1 MDDPGGRWIEF
12 TTQDGRTSRMRVEQI
27 DTVTRANGGDTGVI
41 HTSLGE
47 LIRVLNVTHVLKQ
60 WKHRL
65 LFVVSRQATSYH
77 GYLQRAFA
85 DVDWAEVIFDRRRG
99 ERRQQE
105 SPWMVERRARGRRAR
120 PDVDARVREIG
131 PERAETLQRRGG
143 QRPALDRGR
152 GGLEVL
158 QARVA
163 DEDRRDRVRSHGEA

>member
-60 WKHRL
+60 WQHRL
-65 LFVVSRQATSYH
+65 LFIVARQATSYH

-85 DVDWAEVIFDRRRG
+85 DVDWTEVIFDRRRG

-120 PDVDARVREIG
+120 PD
-131 PERAETLQRRGG
+131 
-143 QRPALDRGR
+143 
-152 GGLEVL
+152 
-158 QARVA
+158 
-163 DEDRRDRVRSHGEA
+163 EDRRDRLRSHREADRGLDQVLDVPLPHQRAEPLRPGHVGPIVGRSRDR